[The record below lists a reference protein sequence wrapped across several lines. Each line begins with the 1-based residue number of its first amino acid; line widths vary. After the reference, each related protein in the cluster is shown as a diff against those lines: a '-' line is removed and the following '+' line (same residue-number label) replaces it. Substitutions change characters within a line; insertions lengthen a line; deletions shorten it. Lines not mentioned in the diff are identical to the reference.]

1 MRQPLFS
8 HFGKDSGKTGIKNL
22 FGPSTK
28 FLLCLMM
35 MLSTL
40 ATFAQD
46 RKITGTILD
55 EQGAALPGANIQV
68 KGTSKGVSADANGKY
83 SISVPANA
91 STLVFTF
98 IGYATQE
105 VEIKNQSVI
114 DLKLVADTKSLQEV
128 VVVGYGTQKK

>member
-1 MRQPLFS
+1 
-8 HFGKDSGKTGIKNL
+8 
-22 FGPSTK
+22 
-28 FLLCLMM
+28 MM